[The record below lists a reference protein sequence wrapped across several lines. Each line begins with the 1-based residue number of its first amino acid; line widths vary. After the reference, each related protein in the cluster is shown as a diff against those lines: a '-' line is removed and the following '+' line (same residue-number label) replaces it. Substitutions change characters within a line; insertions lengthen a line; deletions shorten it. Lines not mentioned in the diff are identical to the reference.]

1 MLLDQHALLDDVCDR
16 VVRHFQ
22 PLKLILFRLRARG
35 DARPDSDLDL
45 LVVFQDPVNKR
56 RKAVEVRMLLRD
68 LPVPKDI
75 IVTTPEEIERRG
87 DVIGS
92 VLRPALREGRAI
104 YERAYGCG
112 AESLR
117 GRSVHGRQAEA

>member
-1 MLLDQHALLDDVCDR
+1 MPLDQQALLDDVCDR

-22 PLKLILFRLRARG
+22 PLKLILFGSRARG
-35 DARPDSDLDL
+35 DARSDSDLDL

-92 VLRPALREGRAI
+92 VLRPALREGRTI
-104 YERAYGCG
+104 YER
-112 AESLR
+112 S
-117 GRSVHGRQAEA
+117 